1 MRLHRWSASAAFAL
15 ALLCCASPASAQ
27 GWGREWFERLSGPG
41 PFAGI
46 GLQSPVGCRWDTPGE
61 QKFYWFFQTPEGMAE
76 LKGDQSRSGQIRDET
91 STRRFCIDF
100 QYSSATNQDSGSIGL
115 IGIRTLEGRVGF
127 PLEERGLPYW
137 VAAFEPSAAVGAI
150 RFEGAG
156 FGEWRLTISPEIT
169 VKPLKF
175 IHPDMGKVRRA
186 NKRGDWRG
194 LIEVAYGA
202 ILIVPSIDNE
212 DLRVPQLNPFEH
224 GWLQRAVWFRVNA
237 SELFGLR

>member
-1 MRLHRWSASAAFAL
+1 MVRYRCLRPRH
-15 ALLCCASPASAQ
+15 ALLRLARLGTGLGP
-27 GWGREWFERLSGPG
+27 RWFEGSAVPG
-41 PFAGI
+41 FAGI
-46 GLQSPVGCRWDTPGE
+46 GLQSPVGCRWDAPGE
-61 QKFYWFFQTPEGMAE
+61 QKFYWYSDAGGCRTE
-76 LKGDQSRSGQIRDET
+76 GDQSRSGLIGDEA

-175 IHPDMGKVRRA
+175 ILPGMGKVRRA
-186 NKRGDWRG
+186 NQRGDWRG

-212 DLRVPQLNPFEH
+212 DLRVLQLNPFEH